1 MVEMVFNVLR
11 RVFKRPVTRRYPVE
25 PRVAVA
31 GSRGAIDMD
40 PDLCVYCGICQKRCP
55 ANAIAVTRKPNT
67 WTIDPHACILC
78 GYCVEVC
85 PKQCIRMETAYR
97 PPSV

>member
-1 MVEMVFNVLR
+1 MVEMIRSVLR
-11 RVFKRPVTRRYPVE
+11 RAFRRPVTRRYPAE
-25 PRVAVA
+25 PRVVME

-40 PDLCVYCGICQKRCP
+40 PDVCIYCGLCQRRCP
-55 ANAIAVTRKPNT
+55 ANAIVVTRKPNS
-67 WTIDPHACILC
+67 WTMDPHQCIVC